1 MFLRTEYPAEYTSE
15 NEDDC
20 EPVKVKAEVICTD
33 GTLRINEALPQ
44 LNNLCLC
51 DNSAILGI
59 PWMQVGQEIRTKT
72 LTFDR
77 QIDPEVDWAN
87 GDYELRDF
95 YKKMFEIRSNC
106 NVLKYCSVS
115 NAWKSGG
122 NIYAYMGEYEGGKY
136 CSDELLG

>member
-1 MFLRTEYPAEYTSE
+1 VFLRTEYPAEYTSE

-95 YKKMFEIRSNC
+95 YKKC
-106 NVLKYCSVS
+106 LKFAVTVTY
-115 NAWKSGG
+115 
-122 NIYAYMGEYEGGKY
+122 
-136 CSDELLG
+136 